1 MAWDGNGLQHTDR
14 CAGGRGLGA
23 RASVKRTI
31 DAVSAVGL
39 RTVYALGLSAALLA
53 ASCLSTIPALAQSTP
68 PATAPAT
75 SGVPVSAAVVVRQD
89 VPILLRGL
97 GTVQAFNAVQIRPRV
112 DGTLT
117 KVPVAEGQDVK
128 KGDLLAVIDPR
139 PYQAILDTASAKKEQ
154 DEAMLASAMADLS
167 RYTALTKQEV
177 ASRQKLEEVIAQAKQ
192 LRAAIAGDGAQIE
205 AAQLNLSFCYIT
217 APFDGRVGLR
227 LVDPGNQ
234 VRSTEATAIMT
245 IAQLHPISATF
256 ALAQDTL
263 PAIADA
269 MAGGALPVVASS
281 SDDKTELDR
290 GALLTVDN
298 AIDATTGTIKLKAT
312 FPNPKNRL
320 WPGQFVNVRLLIGTD
335 RNALTVPSAAVQHG
349 PGSLYV
355 YAIKP
360 DGTVARQ
367 TVTLMRDDGKLSVL
381 GGGVEPGQQVV
392 IDGQSRL
399 QDGSHV
405 AINDTTK
412 SASSQARP
420 GS

>member
-1 MAWDGNGLQHTDR
+1 MA
-14 CAGGRGLGA
+14 
-23 RASVKRTI
+23 
-31 DAVSAVGL
+31 
-39 RTVYALGLSAALLA
+39 
-53 ASCLSTIPALAQSTP
+53 PALAQPAP
-68 PATAPAT
+68 PAPA
-75 SGVPVSAAVVVRQD
+75 SPAVPVSAAPVVRQD

-97 GTVQAFNAVQIRPRV
+97 GSVQAFNAVQIRPRV

-117 KVPVAEGQDVK
+117 QVPVAEGQEVK
-128 KGDLLAVIDPR
+128 QGDLLAVIDPR
-139 PYQAILDTASAKKEQ
+139 PYQATLDAASAKKAQ
-154 DEAMLASAMADLS
+154 DEALLSSAMADLA

-177 ASRQKLEEVIAQAKQ
+177 ASRQKLEEVVALAKQ
-192 LRAAIAGDGAQIE
+192 LRAAIVGDGAQIE

-234 VRSTEATAIMT
+234 VRSAEATAIMT
-245 IAQLHPISATF
+245 VAQLRPISVTF

-269 MAGGALPVVASS
+269 MAAGKLPVVASS
-281 SDDKTELDR
+281 SDDKIELDR
-290 GALLTVDN
+290 GTLLTVDN

-320 WPGQFVNVRLLIGTD
+320 WPGQFVNVRMLIGTD

-349 PGSLYV
+349 PGNLYV

-360 DGTVARQ
+360 DATVTRQ

-412 SASSQARP
+412 TASSQARP